1 MPYKYSIYIIYYNK
15 NTVNL
20 KHFLRFARSRRH
32 FPSQHGAGFIFVAKL
47 RPLCYNKN
55 VNF

>member
-32 FPSQHGAGFIFVAKL
+32 FPSPHGAGFIFVAKL